1 MLMLELL
8 MVLALKIIFLSRHL
22 ILLQLNDWPCSR
34 LSNQMQRIAIVWN
47 RDWNLSSDLDLDF
60 VIGYLSRQSSR
71 KLIIITTWKDTS
83 VYMAGFY
90 TTVSYFWKLDL
101 DSDFVKYVKALGPW
115 TCEQGALVVKTPD
128 YLDWRCS
135 VGLPPSSKLDSQ
147 VLLTLNWST
156 TCHMVM
162 ALSIWSWLH
171 LKWPWMF
178 GH

>member
-1 MLMLELL
+1 MAVRVMMNML
-8 MVLALKIIFLSRHL
+8 MVLALKIIFLNRHL

-34 LSNQMQRIAIVWN
+34 GSNQMQRIAIVWN

-115 TCEQGALVVKTPD
+115 TCEKQNRVRWLSKHQSTWTEGVRLV
-128 YLDWRCS
+128 S
-135 VGLPPSSKLDSQ
+135 LPPP
-147 VLLTLNWST
+147 NWT
-156 TCHMVM
+156 V
-162 ALSIWSWLH
+162 
-171 LKWPWMF
+171 KFFWP
-178 GH
+178 